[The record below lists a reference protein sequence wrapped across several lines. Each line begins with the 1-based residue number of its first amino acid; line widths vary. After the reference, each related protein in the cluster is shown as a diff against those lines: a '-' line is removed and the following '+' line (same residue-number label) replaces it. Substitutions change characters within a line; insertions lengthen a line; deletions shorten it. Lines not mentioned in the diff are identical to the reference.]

1 MTSASL
7 PQPRPGAFR
16 ALRAAILALIVSC
29 GTPLLADTLS
39 DVQRLIRQGQYPRPR
54 LIRQGQYPQAL
65 AEIDQY
71 LATSPNDAQ
80 ASFLKGVIYSETD
93 KTDEAIVV
101 FTKLTEDYPEFPES
115 YNNLAVLALEMA
127 IQVHPSYATAYENLG
142 DLYARLANQAYGK
155 ATQLDGAS
163 KAAKTKLALSR
174 ELLTPAAKSPAKP
187 ADGTAGDTAGDK
199 ASASSKASSKAAN
212 RKPPTRKLP

>member
-39 DVQRLIRQGQYPRPR
+39 DVQRLIRQGQYP
-54 LIRQGQYPQAL
+54 QAL
-65 AEIDQY
+65 TEIDLY

-115 YNNLAVLALEMA
+115 YNNLAVLYARQKQYEKARMALEMA

-163 KAAKTKLALSR
+163 KAAKTKLAVPR
-174 ELLTPAAKSPAKP
+174 ELLTPGAKSPANP
-187 ADGTAGDTAGDK
+187 ANDKAGDTASDK
-199 ASASSKASSKAAN
+199 ASSKASSKAAN